1 MTQPAFSSPTLTLEN
16 VVPAPLAGQIPAG
29 SQVWNT
35 RLLLEP
41 GQHYHVSAASGKG
54 KSTFVSI
61 LYGLRQDYRGNVR
74 FDGRDTRA
82 FTPNDW
88 ASHRQRCLSIVFQDL
103 RLFPNHSGWENIFVK
118 TDLYGP
124 PDRPTVRRLADRL
137 GVGSR
142 LDQPCGLLSY
152 GERQRI
158 ALLRAL
164 MPPFGWLLLD
174 EPFSHLDRD
183 NAGRAADLI
192 AEACASRNAGL
203 IVTSLSEDSWFGASQ
218 PIRL

>member
-1 MTQPAFSSPTLTLEN
+1 MTSSVSPAPILTFEN
-16 VVPAPLAGQIPAG
+16 VVPAPLAEAIPAG
-29 SQVWNT
+29 SQVWDT
-35 RLLLEP
+35 HLSLEP
-41 GQHYHVSAASGKG
+41 GRHYHVSAVSGKG

-61 LYGLRQDYRGNVR
+61 LYGLRQDYRGSVR
-74 FDGRDTRA
+74 FDGRDIRT
-82 FTPNDW
+82 FTPDDW
-88 ASHRQRCLSIVFQDL
+88 ATHRQRCFSIMFQDL
-103 RLFPNHSGWENIFVK
+103 RLFLNHSGWENILVK

-124 PDRPTVRRLADRL
+124 PDRPAIRRLANRL
-137 GVGSR
+137 DVGSL
-142 LDQPCGLLSY
+142 LDKKCGLLSY

-174 EPFSHLDRD
+174 EPFSHLDHD
-183 NAGRAADLI
+183 NAGRAAGLI

-203 IVTSLSEDSWFGASQ
+203 LVTSLGEESRFGSSQ